1 MNPTTDSGKREL
13 SYNLRSRIVE
23 CFVHDL
29 MDDDDLR
36 ILANK
41 YLDGLHTAKGVT
53 TEHCTWRTSPCSIYS
68 CPRLRV
74 VC

>member
-53 TEHCTWRTSPCSIYS
+53 TEHCTWRTSPCH
-68 CPRLRV
+68 
-74 VC
+74 